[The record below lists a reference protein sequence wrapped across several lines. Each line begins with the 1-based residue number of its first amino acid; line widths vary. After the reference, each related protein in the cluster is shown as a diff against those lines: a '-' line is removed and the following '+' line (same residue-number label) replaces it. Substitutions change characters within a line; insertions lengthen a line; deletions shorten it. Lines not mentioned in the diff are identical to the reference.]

1 MGVGATVFVMET
13 MADGLD
19 MLEFVKYNKV
29 YTNKLDVMGKDLN
42 PKIMEQYRNRPKES
56 DIPGL
61 IRLMDLIKFKEPW
74 VEPLFFKFLK
84 NNYFCETI
92 E

>member
-29 YTNKLDVMGKDLN
+29 YTNKLDVMGKDLDH
-42 PKIMEQYRNRPKES
+42 KIMEQYRNRPK
-56 DIPGL
+56 
-61 IRLMDLIKFKEPW
+61 
-74 VEPLFFKFLK
+74 
-84 NNYFCETI
+84 
-92 E
+92 